1 MTEEIGELSLGE
13 AASRYLATLSAEE
26 RTVSHADINR
36 FTRWFGSQRTITSL
50 TAVEIEN
57 YAERMSQ
64 SDTDYI
70 KRLETAKLFLTAAK
84 KSKWTKTNFATNLKI
99 RKTKTRG
106 KATTKPGTHAKK
118 VVLTA
123 EGHEEL
129 KAELVNLK
137 NQRLE
142 VIEEIRK
149 AAADKDFRENVPYHA
164 AREQKG
170 HIEGQIMEIEESL
183 KNAVIIGPKEKKGH
197 RASVGDTVTICEI
210 EGREEFCYMLVNPRE
225 VDPAKGKISG
235 ASPFGQAII
244 GSSEGETIEVVA
256 PAGKTKFKVKTIKH

>member
-1 MTEEIGELSLGE
+1 LTEEVGELNLGE
-13 AASRYLATLSAEE
+13 ATSRYLATLSAEE
-26 RTVSHADINR
+26 KTATQADINR
-36 FTRWFGSQRTITSL
+36 FTRWFGSQRPITSL
-50 TAVEIEN
+50 TAPEIEN

-84 KSKWTKTNFATNLKI
+84 KAKWTKTNFATNLKI
-99 RKTKTRG
+99 RKTKTRS
-106 KATTKPGTHAKK
+106 KASTKPGIHAKK

-170 HIEGQIMEIEESL
+170 HIEGRISELEETL
-183 KNAVIIGPKEKKGH
+183 KLAETMDGNNHNSMRVAIGNTVIICDLITG
-197 RASVGDTVTICEI
+197 
-210 EGREEFCYMLVNPRE
+210 EEMKCVVVNPRE
-225 VDPAKGKISG
+225 VDMMRGKISYV
-235 ASPFGQAII
+235 SPIGQAIM
-244 GSSEGETIEVVA
+244 GKCEGETAEVSA
-256 PAGKTKFKVKTIKH
+256 PLGKLKYHIKHIE